1 MKLRKTRV
9 LAVVLAVIMVASV
22 FVACGTGGG
31 QQAPPAQQQPP
42 AQGTAP
48 PPAPPAPE
56 GDRPFEGRHITAMF
70 MSGGH
75 ADSARE
81 IVIPAFEELTGAT
94 VEVIDFPYLQMSE
107 RMLLD
112 FVGGGD
118 ATFDVLQIPAQWDGK
133 VAPFLVELDPLI
145 ARDNFDIEDF
155 NQNVLDSSG
164 RWLGVI
170 RSIPHVNT
178 AYQMLYRTDLVDT
191 PPTTW
196 AEYIEIARYHHDPDN
211 GMFGIAPAAAR
222 GQYGSVLFS
231 RLWSLGGEWGDAYW
245 NPMWDSPEARRALEY
260 TYQIIQLSD
269 PASLNWGLP
278 EAGAAFAAGNAV
290 FLEAW
295 PGLAFIIPH
304 VGQESNLIGD
314 NWAAAP
320 FPTEATGLTNLSA
333 WSLGINAQSTEQE
346 LAWAFIQFYTSLES
360 ALRIF
365 EVHPA
370 FMSPRTS
377 FWETPQVS
385 GSPFYGMRA
394 SLDDAVIWWRIP
406 ASEEIRMDVAGGW
419 HSFVSGQMT
428 IDEAMEYMN
437 NTVRR
442 VLADMPPPEG
452 LRNELYD
459 IVQARRR

>member
-1 MKLRKTRV
+1 MKLRKTKL
-9 LAVVLAVIMVASV
+9 LAIILVVVLAASL
-22 FVACGTGGG
+22 FVACRND
-31 QQAPPAQQQPP
+31 PPPTQPQQPP
-42 AQGTAP
+42 AVAP
-48 PPAPPAPE
+48 PTVTPGDPPEE
-56 GDRPFEGRHITAMF
+56 GAFEGRHLTAMF

-81 IVIPAFEELTGAT
+81 IIVPLFEEMTGAT
-94 VEVIDFPYLQMSE
+94 VEIIDFPYLQMSE

-112 FVGGGD
+112 FTSGGG

-133 VAPFLVELDPLI
+133 VAPFLLELDPFI

-155 NQNVLDSSG
+155 NQNVLDNSG

-196 AEYIEIARYHHDPDN
+196 AEYIEIAAYHHDPEN

-222 GQYGSVLFS
+222 GQYGSILFS
-231 RLWSLGGEWGDAYW
+231 RLWSLGGEWGDADW
-245 NPMWDSPEARRALEY
+245 NPTWDSPEARRALEY

-304 VGQESNLIGD
+304 VGQDSNQIGD

-333 WSLGINAQSTEQE
+333 WSLGINAQTDEE
-346 LAWAFIQFYTSLES
+346 DLAWAFIQFYTSLES
-360 ALRIF
+360 ALKIF

-370 FMSPRTS
+370 FMSARTS
-377 FWETPQVS
+377 FWESPEVYN
-385 GSPFYGMRA
+385 SPFYGMRQ
-394 SLDDAVIWWRIP
+394 SLEDAVIWWRIP

-419 HSFVSGQMT
+419 HSFVSGQMS
-428 IDEAMEYMN
+428 IEDAMEYMN
-437 NTVRR
+437 NTVTR

-459 IVQARRR
+459 IVQARRG